1 MPTILRLEDIR
12 LPKKTY
18 QLNDAALADLATIQ
32 ALSRMTETAAVHIA
46 LRNLAEMV
54 SRGLPVYYSSLPEG
68 PEPPTSAPSAARR
81 LPLQVVE
88 KRHAARRT
96 PDRKSV

>member
-1 MPTILRLEDIR
+1 

-32 ALSRMTETAAVHIA
+32 ALSRMTETAAIHIA

-68 PEPPTSAPSAARR
+68 PEPPTSAPSAARGR
-81 LPLQVVE
+81 TLRVVE
-88 KRHAARRT
+88 KPHGTRRT
-96 PDRKSV
+96 PPAKGPANTKQRKK